1 MVFVQ
6 IENRN
11 IRMTFQKK
19 KNFVFLQLGAA
30 ALVDFINIKEIFL
43 CCLLLTCM
51 DSQSLYI

>member
-19 KNFVFLQLGAA
+19 EEFCFFLQLGAA
-30 ALVDFINIKEIFL
+30 ALVDLINIKEI
-43 CCLLLTCM
+43 
-51 DSQSLYI
+51 SLFIIDLHG